1 MMNLMLW
8 EHVYV
13 ICKYLL
19 KLSVVCSLRF
29 CHYKYMRTFG
39 IVWSPLWI
47 STPQTA
53 ALQNDS
59 EQTIICLLNSVV
71 TKSWNARLGSWRV
84 PNQIKFRTFDLIPVF
99 NLQGL
104 LLCPQTLSQTRR
116 ARLRRAFTEATG
128 DTVNYVRT
136 VGLNI
141 ELCTT
146 TATIDCTISHTY

>member
-1 MMNLMLW
+1 MLW

-19 KLSVVCSLRF
+19 QLSIVCSLRF
-29 CHYKYMRTFG
+29 CHYKY
-39 IVWSPLWI
+39 IVWSPLRI
-47 STPQTA
+47 PTLQPA
-53 ALQNDS
+53 ARQNDS
-59 EQTIICLLNSVV
+59 EQTITCLLNSVV
-71 TKSWNARLGSWRV
+71 AKSRNARLGSWRV
-84 PNQIKFRTFDLIPVF
+84 PNQIKLRTFDLIPVF